1 MTSKHVVIIIPG
13 LGDETRIL
21 GWAVGFWRWYGLD
34 PVVYSVG
41 WRDGEYSF
49 RQKLK
54 RLVAMIDEIVNN
66 ADRISLIGTSAGGS
80 AAVNAFMERKSKIHR
95 VINICGRLRVG
106 PTT

>member
-41 WRDGEYSF
+41 WRDGGVFISA
-49 RQKLK
+49 KVK
-54 RLVAMIDEIVNN
+54 EISCN
-66 ADRISLIGTSAGGS
+66 D
-80 AAVNAFMERKSKIHR
+80 
-95 VINICGRLRVG
+95 
-106 PTT
+106 